1 MWIFKMFFQDDGEF
15 FEYDP
20 LGMQGTAGTEKALPY
35 LESLLSFLEL
45 DAMDWEPLVQLAA
58 SDLEQFFTTGDA
70 AHTDHMM
77 QTLGELSARHIY
89 FQLLYLRYFERKAAG
104 NLKPKMTEE
113 LRLLSGQLTAY
124 QKQAQ
129 IFLERILD
137 IDQVGRDIRKN
148 MREAYLFDGPR
159 KDDLFRFEPA
169 PISLGVIR
177 GGGCGEILYPNT
189 IRDLIDFSLRECV
202 RRDIPVR
209 HCRNCGRYFPITGR
223 ITAEYCS
230 RPSPSGKLC
239 RSTAPVRKWAES
251 RRSDQVFQEYRR
263 EYKRRF
269 AWIKAGKIT
278 EEQFAA
284 WHKAAKA
291 RKKDCDQ
298 EIISLDEFKT
308 WLKDS

>member
-45 DAMDWEPLVQLAA
+45 DATDWEPLVQQAA
-58 SDLEQFFTTGDA
+58 LDLDQSFSTGDA

-77 QTLGELSARHIY
+77 QTLGELGTRHIY

-137 IDQVGRDIRKN
+137 IDQVGRAVQQNTRA
-148 MREAYLFDGPR
+148 AYFFDQPH
-159 KDDLFRFEPA
+159 DTALFRFEPI
-169 PISLGVIR
+169 PISFGAIR
-177 GGGCGEILYPNT
+177 NGDCGEILYPNA
-189 IRDLIDFSLRECV
+189 IRDLIDFSLRKCV
-202 RRDIPVR
+202 RQEIPVR
-209 HCRNCGRYFPITGR
+209 RCRSCGRYFPITGR

-230 RPSPSGKLC
+230 RPSLSGKLC
-239 RSTAPVRKWAES
+239 RSTAPVQKWAES

-269 AWIKAGKIT
+269 AWSKAGKIT

-298 EIISLDEFKT
+298 ERISLDEFKA
-308 WLKDS
+308 WLKNS

>member
-1 MWIFKMFFQDDGEF
+1 MSWTQWIGNRWSSRR
-15 FEYDP
+15 P
-20 LGMQGTAGTEKALPY
+20 WTWT
-35 LESLLSFLEL
+35 SF
-45 DAMDWEPLVQLAA
+45 
-58 SDLEQFFTTGDA
+58 STGDA

-77 QTLGELSARHIY
+77 QTLGELGARHIH
-89 FQLLYLRYFERKAAG
+89 FQLLYLRYLERKAAG

-113 LRLLSGQLTAY
+113 LRLLSGQLTVY

-129 IFLERILD
+129 TFLERILD
-137 IDQVGRDIRKN
+137 IDQVGREVQQNTRA
-148 MREAYLFDGPR
+148 AYFFDQPH
-159 KDDLFRFEPA
+159 DTALFRFEPI
-169 PISLGVIR
+169 PISFGAIR
-177 GGGCGEILYPNT
+177 NGGCGEILYPNT

-202 RRDIPVR
+202 RRDIPAR
-209 HCRNCGRYFPITGR
+209 HCRNCGSYFPITGR

-239 RSTAPVRKWAES
+239 RSTAPVRKWAEG

-269 AWIKAGKIT
+269 AWIKAGKFT

-291 RKKDCDQ
+291 RKKDCDR
-298 EIISLDEFKT
+298 EIISLDAFRT